1 MIETAEE
8 FKRLRESD
16 RPDEYQRAAHEAAD
30 IHVWETVLIRYA
42 EMAFWVAQNKT
53 VPIEILEKLAKHS
66 DPKVRDMVARK
77 RKIPE
82 SLMLLLAKDED
93 ASVRNALVNNG
104 KVTETVL
111 EILSQDSWQTV
122 SERAGEKL
130 KALTSSK
137 TQMPQ
142 AARTR

>member
-1 MIETAEE
+1 MIESAEE

-16 RPDEYQRAAHEAAD
+16 IPEEYHRAAHEEAD
-30 IHVWETVLIRYA
+30 IRVWETVLEKYKG
-42 EMAFWVAQNKT
+42 MAFWVAQNKT

-82 SLMLLLAKDED
+82 SLMPALAIDND

-104 KVTETVL
+104 KVTESVL
-111 EILSQDSWQTV
+111 KILAKDSWQAV
-122 SERAGEKL
+122 SERAAEKL
-130 KALTSSK
+130 QALTS
-137 TQMPQ
+137 Q
-142 AARTR
+142 TRNWLNK